1 MLDNLVNADLSGVKG
16 YISYSYDSM
25 SQVVPSLITSMA
37 VLIFLIIVAMSV
49 HRLFVGSKSSQ
60 YKHFLTDM
68 WVVGKVKQLA
78 AKDNVDLEA
87 EIKEFVISDKKS
99 KIYQKS
105 IAEVIEQEM
114 KEEIA
119 NQKKKII
126 ESKD

>member
-1 MLDNLVNADLSGVKG
+1 MLDNLVNADLSGVTG
-16 YISYSYDSM
+16 HISYSYDSM

-37 VLIFLIIVAMSV
+37 VFIFLIIVAMSV

-78 AKDNVDLEA
+78 EKDSVDLA
-87 EIKEFVISDKKS
+87 KEIKDFIVSDKKN

-105 IAEVIEQEM
+105 IAQVIEEEM
-114 KEEIA
+114 KEKIFSEKIEA
-119 NQKKKII
+119 KDKK
-126 ESKD
+126 